1 MKLAAKSNDVIPG
14 PGREIAD
21 FGPGPVI
28 LFDGVCNLCSR
39 TVGFV
44 LRHDGRRRFRFA
56 AMQSRA
62 GQEFLAR
69 HGYPLDRYETFLVV
83 SDGRVYE
90 KSDAALLIAGKLDW
104 PWPVLTAARAI
115 PRTVRDAIYDLVA
128 RNRYILF
135 GRRQACLTPD
145 AEYRDRF
152 MD

>member
-1 MKLAAKSNDVIPG
+1 MKLATQSRGVEKTVGRDV
-14 PGREIAD
+14 AD

-28 LFDGVCNLCSR
+28 LFDGVCNLCGW

-62 GQEFLAR
+62 GREFLAR

-104 PWPVLTAARAI
+104 PWPVLTVARVIPRAI
-115 PRTVRDAIYDLVA
+115 RDAIYDLVA
-128 RNRYILF
+128 RNRYMLF
-135 GRRQACLTPD
+135 GRRQACLVPD
-145 AEYRDRF
+145 ADYRDRF

>member
-1 MKLAAKSNDVIPG
+1 MKLATSSKDAIQTVGRDV
-14 PGREIAD
+14 AD
-21 FGPGPVI
+21 FGPVI

-62 GQEFLAR
+62 GREFLAR
-69 HGYPLDRYETFLVV
+69 HGYSQDRYETFLVV
-83 SDGRVYE
+83 SDGRCHE
-90 KSDAALLIAGKLDW
+90 KSDAALLIASQLDW

-128 RNRYILF
+128 RNRYIIF
-135 GRRQACLTPD
+135 GRRQACFVPD
-145 AEYRDRF
+145 ADYRDRF